1 MFFSGNL
8 LEEIKAQKYYS
19 KPRKCTQ
26 CGKTKQLN
34 YVTELCDECS
44 KIYFDF
50 LHNEIQK

>member
-26 CGKTKQLN
+26 CGKTKHLN
-34 YVTELCDECS
+34 YITGLCDMCS
-44 KIYFDF
+44 DTYLNF
-50 LHNEIQK
+50 LHDLIQK